1 MLFKKLIAV
10 FIAYSFLLQIG
21 SSFGVWVN
29 YMSHKD
35 YAIAHCENKIS
46 KTMHCYGNCVLVK
59 DIKALEKN
67 QSKSNEL
74 TVKVQEFQLYMPIS
88 VSYVFQLVPVLT
100 NFGLSTTKQYYS
112 QYFVS
117 IFNPPRLIECMPNYS
132 F

>member
-1 MLFKKLIAV
+1 MFFKKLIAV

-29 YMSHKD
+29 YITHKD

-46 KTMHCYGNCVLVK
+46 RTMHCYGNCVLVK

-74 TVKVQEFQLYMPIS
+74 TVKVQEFQLYMPTS
-88 VSYVFQLVPVLT
+88 VSYDFKLLPQVSNFLISIT
-100 NFGLSTTKQYYS
+100 NHYCS
-112 QYFVS
+112 QYFIS
-117 IFNPPRLIECMPNYS
+117 IFNPPD
-132 F
+132 